1 MVREEQLLPAQSGIL
16 DITRAEGEEVGRGQ
30 TVALVHQNSQAL
42 DVQAQMEELAMEIE
56 LLDYAMN
63 QTDDVVSA
71 ARLDESILQ
80 SLASLR
86 FASASGSY
94 RQLDDDVMELK
105 SQVLKRS
112 YTYGEGLD
120 SSQLSALRQ
129 SLIEEY
135 RALRTQSSSVTSRIT
150 APAAGVFSSLA
161 DGYESLL
168 TPQSILTMTPAD
180 LDALARQQVT
190 APSGTAGKLI
200 TSDRWYFAAAVSEE
214 EALRLS
220 KESSVTA
227 RFSGSF
233 SQDVPMTLE
242 QVGEAVDGRAA
253 QLAERLRKAGRRY
266 GMQWNLSFT
275 LGLAEKQAGDDYISL
290 FDRADQ
296 MLLARKK
303 ARRARRADSADAGGE
318 RSICTDMA
326 LIRRELRE
334 KDPPKGAFCQ
344 DYETFKQIYRFVER
358 GLKRSGQS
366 AYIILMT
373 LTDAQGQFVPL
384 AAREEYMSRLSDDL
398 QASLRSGDLFAP
410 YSGCQYLLMVLGASS
425 ENAAV
430 IAGRI
435 HTRFMSCVAPDAGLL
450 LRYDVY
456 PMGELPLQP
465 KG

>member
-1 MVREEQLLPAQSGIL
+1 MTDERFTLVGPRQTEEPPTPRRRPRRLRCWPSAAVLAVIAAVDAIVALRSSVSTGDLTRLEDETLLLKSLVYKRDFTFNG
-16 DITRAEGEEVGRGQ
+16 GEEDGDAAAAIQSSIDAV
-30 TVALVHQNSQAL
+30 
-42 DVQAQMEELAMEIE
+42 DAQI
-56 LLDYAMN
+56 
-63 QTDDVVSA
+63 A
-71 ARLDESILQ
+71 A
-80 SLASLR
+80 
-86 FASASGSY
+86 
-94 RQLDDDVMELK
+94 
-105 SQVLKRS
+105 
-112 YTYGEGLD
+112 
-120 SSQLSALRQ
+120 LSAQ
-129 SLIEEY
+129 
-135 RALRTQSSSVTSRIT
+135 AAQDTSRLT
-150 APAAGVFSSLA
+150 AGQAGVFSGQT

-180 LDALARQQVT
+180 LDALAGQQVT

-435 HTRFMSCVAPDAGLL
+435 HTRFMSRVAPDAGLL